1 MTALITILCSTVVSF
16 FTAALVGY
24 SGIPHTVP
32 NLFLLVF
39 GWVVNSAVAII
50 IYNALQ

>member
-1 MTALITILCSTVVSF
+1 MTALITILCATVVSF
-16 FTAALVGY
+16 FMAALIGY
-24 SGIPHTVP
+24 SGIHLTVP
-32 NLFLLVF
+32 NLFLLTF